1 MDFYQRGKIEV
12 SLNGKTVGFVDAV
25 GIIRN
30 NGTKVNLSIEG
41 VTIDGSPEA
50 ADPVIRENYDDFF
63 KKLNKAFS
71 KE

>member
-12 SLNGKTVGFVDAV
+12 TLNGKTVGFVDAV
-25 GIIRN
+25 GILRH
-30 NGTKVNLSIEG
+30 NGTTVNLSIEG
-41 VTIDGSPEA
+41 VTVDGESAGANPI
-50 ADPVIRENYDDFF
+50 IRENYDSFF

>member
-12 SLNGKTVGFVDAV
+12 TLNGKTVGFVDAV
-25 GIIRN
+25 GITRSG
-30 NGTKVNLSIEG
+30 GTIVNLSLEG
-41 VTIDGSPEA
+41 TTIDGEINEA
-50 ADPVIRENYDDFF
+50 KRENYEDFF